1 MSCLVAILAMTEFSI
16 SQGCVLAPGSRG
28 APREREPRDSE
39 PAYRSLGMGRAAAM
53 TPRPETNLL
62 ICHGVLASRAR
73 WRERVVAY
81 GRVLPE
87 PTAAA
92 PPRP

>member
-1 MSCLVAILAMTEFSI
+1 M
-16 SQGCVLAPGSRG
+16 
-28 APREREPRDSE
+28 PRDGYAG
-39 PAYRSLGMGRAAAM
+39 PCLLGEGPVAVAM

-62 ICHGVLASRAR
+62 ICHGVLAPRAR

-92 PPRP
+92 APLAAGPDDAGVKPPRAPGPGRPSCTGRSRLTS